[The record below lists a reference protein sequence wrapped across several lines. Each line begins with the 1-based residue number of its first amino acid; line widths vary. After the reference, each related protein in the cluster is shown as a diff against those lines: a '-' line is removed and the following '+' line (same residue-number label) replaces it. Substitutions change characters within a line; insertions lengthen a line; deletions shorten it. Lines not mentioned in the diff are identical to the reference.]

1 MKNYFLAILIVF
13 VIISCL
19 FSFKFVRASMPLS
32 GKVIVVDAGHGGKDV
47 GTSYNKIYE
56 KDINLA
62 ISLKLERVLTKYG
75 AIVILTRTGD
85 YDLSSPNVSLRKKS
99 DFDNRIKLINN
110 NNVDLYLSIH
120 QNYLNDFD
128 YYGPQVF
135 YNNDNYDLAKIIQE
149 FLNRISDAKR
159 ETKKI
164 PSSTYM
170 YSKLKVKGV
179 LIECGFIS
187 NAQERL
193 KLTTDEYQE
202 IVANAIGDGVINYF
216 S

>member
-1 MKNYFLAILIVF
+1 M
-13 VIISCL
+13 
-19 FSFKFVRASMPLS
+19 
-32 GKVIVVDAGHGGKDV
+32 
-47 GTSYNKIYE
+47 
-56 KDINLA
+56 A
-62 ISLKLERVLTKYG
+62 ISLKLESVLTEYG
-75 AIVILTRTGD
+75 ATVILTRNGD
-85 YDLSSPNVSLRKKS
+85 YDLSSPNASLRKKS

-135 YNNDNYDLAKIIQE
+135 YNNDNYHLAKVIQKSMNE
-149 FLNRISDAKR
+149 ISDAKR
-159 ETKKI
+159 EVKKI

-187 NAQERL
+187 NKEERL
-193 KLTTDEYQE
+193 KLMSDEYQSLLAKT
-202 IVANAIGDGVINYF
+202 IALGVTHYF

>member
-1 MKNYFLAILIVF
+1 
-13 VIISCL
+13 
-19 FSFKFVRASMPLS
+19 MPLS
-32 GKVIVVDAGHGGKDV
+32 GKVIVIDPGHGGIDV
-47 GTSYNKIYE
+47 GTSYNKTYE

-62 ISLKLERVLTKYG
+62 ISLNLERVLTEYG
-75 AIVILTRTGD
+75 ATVILTRNGD
-85 YDLSSPNVSLRKKS
+85 YDLSSPNASLRKKS

-135 YNNDNYDLAKIIQE
+135 YNGDNYDLATIIQKH
-149 FLNRISDAKR
+149 LNKISDAKR
-159 ETKKI
+159 EIKKI

-179 LIECGFIS
+179 LVECGFIS
-187 NAQERL
+187 NKEERL
-193 KLTTDEYQE
+193 KLTTDEYQSV
-202 IVANAIGDGVINYF
+202 IANTIKDGVINYF

>member
-1 MKNYFLAILIVF
+1 M
-13 VIISCL
+13 
-19 FSFKFVRASMPLS
+19 
-32 GKVIVVDAGHGGKDV
+32 GKTDTCHGGKDV